1 MDYCAIQ
8 ILKAEIK
15 LVWKVNISKL
25 NSSNCRGENFFGI
38 TRKTLIF
45 IYRYH
50 GLVNFNSFFL
60 PLTSNID
67 YFSWV

>member
-25 NSSNCRGENFFGI
+25 NSSNCRDENFLKI
-38 TRKTLIF
+38 TRKTKK
-45 IYRYH
+45 H
-50 GLVNFNSFFL
+50 CFFDDL
-60 PLTSNID
+60 PRFLHSLL
-67 YFSWV
+67 FKHLF